1 MRSPSTVELAASPPD
16 RSTQNILCSPN
27 IDLQNTA
34 KRAAHALYNAWLSL
48 AITLH
53 NVRHSGGQAT
63 HRHTQLPTTST
74 QHATHG
80 RHCVQ
85 SKVNLTV
92 DSPENRVCFLTT
104 QKERSLF
111 RRFLVRFNR
120 CAFYTKMHS
129 RTLVFSRRISVN
141 IRNHADIADM
151 APKRNRADTDMG
163 VAYRIRIQIYP

>member
-129 RTLVFSRRISVN
+129 RTLPDPPGCRFPSTLATR
-141 IRNHADIADM
+141 
-151 APKRNRADTDMG
+151 
-163 VAYRIRIQIYP
+163 Q